1 MAEHLASIFGTEK
14 DRVNC
19 PFYFKIGACRHG
31 ERCSR
36 LHNKPTVSQTLLLI
50 NMYQSPEQ
58 ARLLVGNA
66 QAAHS
71 SEPKEIQEQYEDFC
85 HDIFEELAIHGE
97 IEELNVCDNLAD
109 HMVGN
114 VYVKFADE
122 DDAMKAKQSLDGRYY
137 MGRPIKCEFS
147 PVTDFRE
154 STCRQYE
161 ENTCTRG
168 GYCNFMHV
176 RPIKNQTLAHALFGR
191 YGKKRQERRVYGNR
205 GGGGRRGD
213 RGGQRRDPYHRRGRD
228 RGYGGDR
235 RRDDYYRDDD
245 GGRRRGRSRS
255 RSRDRRGGGRDYNED
270 DRNNDDRRGGGGG
283 EKKAAGFGMSDEERR
298 AMIASFKSED

>member
-58 ARLLVGNA
+58 ARLLGGNT
-66 QAAHS
+66 QGAHS
-71 SEPKEIQEQYEDFC
+71 TEPQDVQEHYEDFC

-191 YGKKRQERRVYGNR
+191 YGKKRQERRVCGYR

-213 RGGQRRDPYHRRGRD
+213 RGGQRGDPYHRRGRD

-235 RRDDYYRDDD
+235 RRDDYYNRDDD
-245 GGRRRGRSRS
+245 RERRRGRSRS

-270 DRNNDDRRGGGGG
+270 DRNNDDRRGGG
-283 EKKAAGFGMSDEERR
+283 
-298 AMIASFKSED
+298 